1 MAAKKKP
8 KKDDAMLGAL
18 AASFGTSKPV
28 LPAAEP
34 IPEPVTI
41 EEGRGADEEP
51 APAPP
56 PPVPASEPPPV
67 VKKPAAKKK
76 ELPPIPENLGVKKTT
91 VSFHPAE
98 QDKIDQILDAL
109 LRGRRHRGGFSDAVK
124 IAIRLCPI
132 DLAEIAEAWDQARTQ
147 DLRVSRHRK
156 DS

>member
-28 LPAAEP
+28 VPAADPATETG
-34 IPEPVTI
+34 TI
-41 EEGRGADEEP
+41 EEGRGGEQEAPPVSPAP

-56 PPVPASEPPPV
+56 LVT
-67 VKKPAAKKK
+67 KPAAKKK
-76 ELPPIPENLGVKKTT
+76 ELPPIPENFGVKKTT

-109 LRGRRHRGGFSDAVK
+109 LRSRRHRGGFSDAIK
-124 IAIRLCPI
+124 IALRLCPI
-132 DLAEIAEAWDQARTQ
+132 DPDEIAEAWDLARAQ
-147 DLRVSRHRK
+147 DLRIARHRK